1 MVRAM
6 DASRAAAL
14 VATLA
19 LALAVPRES
28 ARAQTPP
35 TTVVIVG
42 VSDVT
47 TGQALEGAEVFFPGF
62 ARGARADA
70 MGEARITIP
79 SGTHRIRVRF
89 LGYAAADTSLTFTGD
104 TSGVVFQLE
113 RTVLTMDAVEVKAPG
128 PTRLKDFEYRR
139 RIGIG
144 KYLTVDELQKE
155 GTRPFGIVAMTRFP
169 GLRLVHDGD
178 GRPHIASVRGSCGV
192 GNSPSEM
199 IRAGARSGGSGGR
212 GAGTT
217 GGSPSGGPGTGG
229 SSGSSPNGAPT
240 VDLGSCTGKPCHLVV
255 YLDDI
260 QLDEADFDIV
270 TTWDLAGVEYYT
282 GNNMPARYRVSGS
295 ACGVLLLWSR

>member
-1 MVRAM
+1 M
-6 DASRAAAL
+6 DASRAVAL

-19 LALAVPRES
+19 LAVAAAVPHES

-47 TGQALEGAEVFFPGF
+47 TGQALEGAEVFFPGL

-89 LGYAAADTSLTFTGD
+89 LGYAAADTSLTFAGD
-104 TSGVVFQLE
+104 TSGVVFQIE

-139 RIGIG
+139 RVGIG

-155 GTRPFGIVAMTRFP
+155 GTRPFGIVAMTRSATSP
-169 GLRLVHDGD
+169 AGG
-178 GRPHIASVRGSCGV
+178 ISEAA
-192 GNSPSEM
+192 GNSS
-199 IRAGARSGGSGGR
+199 S
-212 GAGTT
+212 
-217 GGSPSGGPGTGG
+217 GTG
-229 SSGSSPNGAPT
+229 AP
-240 VDLGSCTGKPCHLVV
+240 LVAH
-255 YLDDI
+255 
-260 QLDEADFDIV
+260 ESANAAS
-270 TTWDLAGVEYYT
+270 TSATAG
-282 GNNMPARYRVSGS
+282 P
-295 ACGVLLLWSR
+295 